1 MLHVLRGST
10 RLDRTCVRS
19 SAKLATMSMGA
30 AAERVEQIRKEAE
43 RVHESAMYS
52 AQTQFEYSKS
62 WRRVDRFLG
71 GLAALL
77 AGLSAA
83 GGLSEVLSAR
93 GAGIVALCSAGIGAV
108 AATLGAPKSKDR
120 AHASA
125 NALLALQQDARI
137 FVNVDLLHLREDEA
151 REQLQTLVARLQEL
165 NATAEIP
172 SSRAWNRA
180 RKNVEQG
187 RQEYG
192 TDTE

>member
-1 MLHVLRGST
+1 MFGFRAI
-10 RLDRTCVRS
+10 LDV
-19 SAKLATMSMGA
+19 MSQGTT
-30 AAERVEQIRKEAE
+30 AAERVRQLRKEAE

-62 WRRVDRFLG
+62 WRRVDRWLG
-71 GLAALL
+71 GFAALL
-77 AGLSAA
+77 AALSAA
-83 GGLSEVLSAR
+83 GGLSEVLSAK

-137 FVNVDLLHLREDEA
+137 FLNIDLPRLGEDEA
-151 REQLQTLVARLQEL
+151 REQLQTLVARSQEL
-165 NATAEIP
+165 NATSEIP
-172 SSRAWNRA
+172 SSGAWNKA

-192 TDTE
+192 VDKE

>member
-1 MLHVLRGST
+1 MRRGANA
-10 RLDRTCVRS
+10 V
-19 SAKLATMSMGA
+19 
-30 AAERVEQIRKEAE
+30 ERAEQIRKEAE

-62 WRRVDRFLG
+62 WRRVDRWLG
-71 GLAALL
+71 GIAALL
-77 AGLSAA
+77 AALSAA
-83 GGLSEVLSAR
+83 GGLSEVLSAK

-137 FVNVDLLHLREDEA
+137 FLSIDLPHLEEDEA

-172 SSRAWNRA
+172 SARAWSKA

-187 RQEYG
+187 GQEYRA
-192 TDTE
+192 DTT